1 MNVPVFV
8 LITNLLWSQ
17 ITISEVMFDLDGA
30 DSPNEFV
37 EIYNYSDDDIVFQNW
52 LIADKF
58 STDEITPDGFT
69 IFPPNQFAVILE
81 GDYDGFYDQYLPD
94 DVLLIYVDDLSIGN
108 GLGNNADS
116 LYLINESGIVISE
129 MGWNSTMKSGY
140 SLEKIVLDFDN
151 TENNWRQ
158 SLDSLGTPGKVNSV
172 ASFTIDV
179 GIDSIY
185 VDLISIAPFQEF
197 DLFINLKNEGILM
210 ASSQVFINSEL
221 IETTA
226 IEPNQSQLITFHEFG
241 QPSGSYS
248 YFIEAITENDYAPE
262 NDTATFNINIQ
273 FAVGD
278 ILINE
283 IMYDPFSGEPEWVE
297 IINQTE
303 TEITLDN
310 WKISDN
316 DDWDPSNSFLSYNL
330 APDDFAVISGE
341 TMDDYLVQYDFPS
354 LNNSGDNVYL
364 FDPTGKMIDHVNFE
378 DTWGGSSGFSLE
390 RISHFMDSN
399 NSQNWGTCID
409 PSGSTPFSENSIF
422 VTALHKEGTVS
433 ISPNPFSKHSFKT
446 SLNSNFLLLK

>member
-1 MNVPVFV
+1 
-8 LITNLLWSQ
+8 
-17 ITISEVMFDLDGA
+17 MFDLDGA
-30 DSPNEFV
+30 DSPNEFI
-37 EIYNYSDDDIVFQNW
+37 ELYNYSNENITFQNW

-58 STDEITPDGFT
+58 STGEITPDGFT

-81 GDYDGFYDQYLPD
+81 GDYNGFYDTFFPA

-108 GLGNNADS
+108 GLGNSADS
-116 LYLINESGIVISE
+116 LFLINDSGIVISE

-179 GIDSIY
+179 EIDSIY

-197 DLFINLKNEGILM
+197 DLFFNLKNEGILM

-221 IETTA
+221 IGNTD

-310 WKISDN
+310 WKISDE
-316 DDWDPSNSFLSYNL
+316 DDWDLPESTITFLLEPGN
-330 APDDFAVISGE
+330 FAVISGE
-341 TMDDYLVQYDFPS
+341 PMDDYLVQYDFPS
-354 LNNSGDNVYL
+354 INNSGDNIYL
-364 FDPTGKMIDHVNFE
+364 FDPTGKVIDNVNFE
-378 DTWGGSSGFSLE
+378 DT
-390 RISHFMDSN
+390 
-399 NSQNWGTCID
+399 
-409 PSGSTPFSENSIF
+409 
-422 VTALHKEGTVS
+422 
-433 ISPNPFSKHSFKT
+433 
-446 SLNSNFLLLK
+446 